1 MTMYPEDRPRRSV
14 RREQNG
20 VEGPKKK
27 SAVTLLAQVG
37 VCTVLVAAALLFKMS
52 GNGAFVQLQQQ
63 YTDAMSK
70 QVTLEEAWAQVEEM
84 ADRYAVLAFFVEPI
98 HSIQEAFS
106 FQPADQGVSNAAG
119 EPDNTDGAGGPSEG
133 ASSSGGASSQAP
145 VSSAPSQEGTSSPP
159 AGQTDGQVSAP
170 GALTP
175 TAAGL
180 GAGGEDL
187 LTGLFGNGAKLPP
200 ENTSFAPYFL
210 TAPLSPP
217 LQAATITSTFD
228 YRTHPITGEDGFHT
242 GLDLA
247 AAEGTPIA
255 SVLPG
260 IVAKQGYNDKSGNFV
275 IVSHGSGV
283 ETLYAHCSKI
293 TAADGAYV
301 RAGETIALVG
311 STGDSTGPHLHL
323 ELAIDGVKMDPLYA
337 LEGFGYHV
345 A

>member
-1 MTMYPEDRPRRSV
+1 MYPEDRPRRSV

-133 ASSSGGASSQAP
+133 ASSSGGASSSW
-145 VSSAPSQEGTSSPP
+145 SSSIWVCCSIMAAMSTS
-159 AGQTDGQVSAP
+159 ADWREITM
-170 GALTP
+170 
-175 TAAGL
+175 
-180 GAGGEDL
+180 
-187 LTGLFGNGAKLPP
+187 GNCAM
-200 ENTSFAPYFL
+200 
-210 TAPLSPP
+210 
-217 LQAATITSTFD
+217 
-228 YRTHPITGEDGFHT
+228 
-242 GLDLA
+242 
-247 AAEGTPIA
+247 A
-255 SVLPG
+255 SV
-260 IVAKQGYNDKSGNFV
+260 
-275 IVSHGSGV
+275 
-283 ETLYAHCSKI
+283 
-293 TAADGAYV
+293 
-301 RAGETIALVG
+301 
-311 STGDSTGPHLHL
+311 
-323 ELAIDGVKMDPLYA
+323 
-337 LEGFGYHV
+337 
-345 A
+345 

>member
-1 MTMYPEDRPRRSV
+1 MYPEDRPRRSV
-14 RREQNG
+14 RRESAG
-20 VEGPKKK
+20 VTEEPKKK
-27 SAVTLLAQVG
+27 SGITLLAQVG
-37 VCTVLVAAALLFKMS
+37 VCAVLVLAAFLFKLS
-52 GNGAFVQLQQQ
+52 GNGAFFELQEQ
-63 YTDAMSK
+63 YVDAMSK
-70 QVTLEEAWAQVEEM
+70 QVTFEEAWAQVEEM

-106 FQPADQGVSNAAG
+106 FQPSQGASSGSSDVSG
-119 EPDNTDGAGGPSEG
+119 SDKTSGTSSG
-133 ASSSGGASSQAP
+133 ASSSPSSAPSSQAP
-145 VSSAPSQEGTSSPP
+145 VSSAPSQDGTSS
-159 AGQTDGQVSAP
+159 AEGGNDGEVSAP
-170 GALTP
+170 GDLTP
-175 TAAGL
+175 TGVHL
-180 GAGGEDL
+180 GAGGEDI

-200 ENTSFAPYFL
+200 EKTSFAPYFL

-217 LQAATITSTFD
+217 LQTATITSTFD
-228 YRTHPITGEDGFHT
+228 YRTHPITGEEGFHT

-247 AAEGTPIA
+247 TAEGTPIA

-293 TAADGAYV
+293 TTADGAYV

-311 STGDSTGPHLHL
+311 STGDSTGPHLHI

-337 LEGFGYHV
+337 LDRFGYDV

>member
-1 MTMYPEDRPRRSV
+1 MYPEDRPRRSV
-14 RREQNG
+14 RREAPG
-20 VEGPKKK
+20 TEEPKKK
-27 SAVTLLAQVG
+27 SGITLLAQVG
-37 VCTVLVAAALLFKMS
+37 VCAVLVLAAFLFKLS
-52 GNGAFVQLQQQ
+52 GNGAFSELQGK
-63 YTDAMSK
+63 YVDAMSK
-70 QVTLEEAWAQVEEM
+70 QVTFEEAWAQVEEM

-106 FQPADQGVSNAAG
+106 FQPPQD
-119 EPDNTDGAGGPSEG
+119 
-133 ASSSGGASSQAP
+133 ASSGTSDVSGSDGTSGTSSGSPSSAPSSQAP
-145 VSSAPSQEGTSSPP
+145 VSSAPPQNGTSSM
-159 AGQTDGQVSAP
+159 ADGGDGEVSAP
-170 GALTP
+170 GALAP
-175 TAAGL
+175 TGAHL
-180 GAGGEDL
+180 GAGGEDI

-200 ENTSFAPYFL
+200 EKTSFAPYFL
-210 TAPLSPP
+210 TASLSPP
-217 LQAATITSTFD
+217 LQTATITSTFD
-228 YRTHPITGEDGFHT
+228 YRTHPITGEEGFHT

-247 AAEGTPIA
+247 TAEGTPIA

-283 ETLYAHCSKI
+283 ETLYAHCSKV

-311 STGDSTGPHLHL
+311 STGDSTGPHLHI

-337 LEGFGYHV
+337 LDRFGYDV

>member
-1 MTMYPEDRPRRSV
+1 MYPEDRPRRSV
-14 RREQNG
+14 RRESAG
-20 VEGPKKK
+20 VTEEPKKK
-27 SAVTLLAQVG
+27 SGITLLAQVG
-37 VCTVLVAAALLFKMS
+37 VCAVLVLAAFLFKLS
-52 GNGAFVQLQQQ
+52 GNGAFFELQEQ
-63 YTDAMSK
+63 YMDAMSK
-70 QVTLEEAWAQVEEM
+70 QVTFEEAWAQVEEM

-106 FQPADQGVSNAAG
+106 FQPPQGG
-119 EPDNTDGAGGPSEG
+119 
-133 ASSSGGASSQAP
+133 
-145 VSSAPSQEGTSSPP
+145 SSAPSDVSGPDGTSGTSSGASSAPSNSSPSQAP
-159 AGQTDGQVSAP
+159 ASSASSGDDGEVSAP
-170 GALTP
+170 GELSP
-175 TAAGL
+175 TSAHL
-180 GAGGEDL
+180 GAGGEDI

-200 ENTSFAPYFL
+200 EKTSFAPYFL

-217 LQAATITSTFD
+217 LQTATITSTFD
-228 YRTHPITGEDGFHT
+228 YRTHPITGEEGFHT
-242 GLDLA
+242 GVDLA
-247 AAEGTPIA
+247 TAEGTPIA

-337 LEGFGYHV
+337 LSRFGYDV

>member
-1 MTMYPEDRPRRSV
+1 MYPEDRPRRSV
-14 RREQNG
+14 RRESAG
-20 VEGPKKK
+20 VTEEPKKK
-27 SAVTLLAQVG
+27 SGITLLAQVG
-37 VCTVLVAAALLFKMS
+37 VCAVLVLAAFLFKLS
-52 GNGAFVQLQQQ
+52 GNGAFFELQEQ
-63 YTDAMSK
+63 YMDAMSK
-70 QVTLEEAWAQVEEM
+70 QVTFEEAWAQVEEM

-106 FQPADQGVSNAAG
+106 FQPSQGG
-119 EPDNTDGAGGPSEG
+119 
-133 ASSSGGASSQAP
+133 
-145 VSSAPSQEGTSSPP
+145 SSAPSDVSGPDGTSGTSSGASSAPSNSSPSQAP
-159 AGQTDGQVSAP
+159 ASSASSGDDGEVSAP
-170 GALTP
+170 GDLTP
-175 TAAGL
+175 TGVHL
-180 GAGGEDL
+180 GAGGEDI

-200 ENTSFAPYFL
+200 EKTSFAPYFL

-217 LQAATITSTFD
+217 LQTATITSTFD
-228 YRTHPITGEDGFHT
+228 YRTHPITGEEGFHT

-247 AAEGTPIA
+247 TAEGTPIA

-311 STGDSTGPHLHL
+311 STGDSTGPHLHI
-323 ELAIDGVKMDPLYA
+323 ELAIDGVKMDLLYA
-337 LEGFGYHV
+337 LSRFGYDV

>member
-1 MTMYPEDRPRRSV
+1 MYPEDRPRRSV
-14 RREQNG
+14 RRESAG
-20 VEGPKKK
+20 VTEEPKKK
-27 SAVTLLAQVG
+27 SGITLLAQVG
-37 VCTVLVAAALLFKMS
+37 VCAVLVLAAFLFKLS
-52 GNGAFVQLQQQ
+52 GNGAFFELQEQ
-63 YTDAMSK
+63 YMDAMSK
-70 QVTLEEAWAQVEEM
+70 QVTFEEAWAQVEEM

-106 FQPADQGVSNAAG
+106 FQPSQGG
-119 EPDNTDGAGGPSEG
+119 
-133 ASSSGGASSQAP
+133 
-145 VSSAPSQEGTSSPP
+145 SSAPSNSSPSQAP
-159 AGQTDGQVSAP
+159 ASSASSGDDGEVSAP
-170 GALTP
+170 GDLTP
-175 TAAGL
+175 TGVHL
-180 GAGGEDL
+180 GAGGEDI

-200 ENTSFAPYFL
+200 EKTSFAPYFL

-217 LQAATITSTFD
+217 LQTATITSTFD
-228 YRTHPITGEDGFHT
+228 YRTHPITGEEGFHT

-247 AAEGTPIA
+247 TAEGTPIA

-311 STGDSTGPHLHL
+311 STGDSTGPHLHI

-337 LEGFGYHV
+337 LSRFGYDV